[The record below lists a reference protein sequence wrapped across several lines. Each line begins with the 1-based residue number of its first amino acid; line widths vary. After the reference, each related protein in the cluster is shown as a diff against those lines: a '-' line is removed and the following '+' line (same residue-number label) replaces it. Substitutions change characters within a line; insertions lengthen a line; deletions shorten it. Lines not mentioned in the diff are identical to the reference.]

1 MNAAYLT
8 STERNHK
15 IIDLTE
21 NNVDINKTQSI
32 IIQNYSSF
40 SDEIINKV
48 SEEKYRTIHLSVED
62 IENNKIKNV
71 FHNFAKKIEH
81 DKLNTKLITL
91 EDIDIEI
98 GQNIFKYVNKIYKS
112 EIDNTLKNSLN
123 LLVANW

>member
-21 NNVDINKTQSI
+21 NNVDITKTQSI

-71 FHNFAKKIEH
+71 FHNFAKK
-81 DKLNTKLITL
+81 LNMI
-91 EDIDIEI
+91 
-98 GQNIFKYVNKIYKS
+98 N
-112 EIDNTLKNSLN
+112 
-123 LLVANW
+123 